1 MITNNFIPIAGEQTN
16 GIEQTTYYAQ
26 LIVKAF
32 SDALDK
38 NNCLTKIPVAIGLEI
53 STTIEDL
60 KDIKEVIGGISG
72 VDNNLITPD
81 PDRQIKVISP
91 NDDTD
96 YSNSSA
102 IQEQYGVSKKK
113 ILADLK
119 QFAEDCFDCDL
130 DMDIMGAFK
139 NLIDGIKAQIDFL
152 KNKLKG
158 LKDLLDFDLT
168 SNFDGLM
175 DIGNIF
181 ANMCIK
187 DLNMISAML
196 LSALLD
202 FNADINIGG
211 IGEFSFQLGVMSQ
224 MMSVIFNGIRDIL
237 NYAMKPVNCAI
248 TALET
253 IAGAIPQEREIA
265 RRLGQAKTSQL
276 YNLTGVDLS
285 QAPENKYSQ
294 GLQSIIGKIQKN
306 QQDVSQA
313 VYEQKK
319 KTEEMVVRTN
329 DAIAKAMSSIDKKY
343 QDVLGISQYMTC
355 EQMRTGSTRGAVEG
369 GLPTI
374 TADIKLMAGL
384 VNLIR
389 SIIKKKVKKSLLE
402 QGYNQNISQ
411 FKPVQNKGLEISQVD
426 VAEAIQEAFNASA
439 KVTNT
444 PEGNLAVLFTKKTP
458 DTIEKKLNLKI
469 CNTEVVM
476 KNNHI
481 QDIVKEVIDEIQR
494 DKVPA
499 GGKTTVISNP
509 APGNP
514 TSNPVPGNPTS
525 NPNEIQINKVT
536 EGKNVVLV
544 VPQYSQLIRETFNIL
559 KQKDAPPLVDA
570 ESVSK
575 ATVIKC
581 ATSDEIIKRFSLIK
595 A

>member
-1 MITNNFIPIAGEQTN
+1 MITSNFIPVAGEQTN

-26 LIVKAF
+26 MIVKAF

-60 KDIKEVIGGISG
+60 KDIKEIIGGIGG
-72 VDNNLITPD
+72 VDNQLATPD
-81 PDRQIKVISP
+81 PDRQINVISP

-96 YSNSSA
+96 YTGVSA
-102 IQEQYGVSKKK
+102 VQEQYGVSKKK
-113 ILADLK
+113 LLADLK

-139 NLIDGIKAQIDFL
+139 NLINGIRQQIDFL

-196 LSALLD
+196 LQALLD

-211 IGEFSFQLGVMSQ
+211 IGEFSFSLGVMQQ

-253 IAGAIPQEREIA
+253 IAEAIPSERAIA
-265 RRLGQAKTSQL
+265 RRLGQQKTNQL
-276 YNLTGVDLS
+276 YNLTGVDLNAS
-285 QAPENKYSQ
+285 PENKYSQ
-294 GLQSIIGKIQKN
+294 GLQQIIGKIQKN
-306 QQDVSQA
+306 QQDISQA
-313 VYEQKK
+313 VYEQQK
-319 KTEEMVVRTN
+319 KTEEMVLRTN
-329 DAIAKAMSSIDKKY
+329 DAIGKAMSQIDKKY
-343 QDVLGISQYMTC
+343 QDVLGISKYVTC

-402 QGYNQNISQ
+402 QGYSQNIAQ

-426 VAEAIQEAFNASA
+426 VAEAIAEAFDASA

-444 PEGNLAVLFTKKTP
+444 AEGNIAVLFVKKTP
-458 DTIEKKLNLKI
+458 DTIDKKLNLKI
-469 CNTEVVM
+469 CNTEIVM

-481 QDIVKEVIDEIQR
+481 QDIINEVIDEIQR
-494 DKVPA
+494 DKVTP
-499 GGKTTVISNP
+499 GGKTTLP
-509 APGNP
+509 
-514 TSNPVPGNPTS
+514 SNPVPGNPVS
-525 NPNEIQINKVT
+525 NPNEVQINKVT
-536 EGKNVVLV
+536 NGKNVVLV

-570 ESVSK
+570 ASVSK
-575 ATVIKC
+575 AAIIKC

>member
-1 MITNNFIPIAGEQTN
+1 MITSNFIPVAGEQTN

-26 LIVKAF
+26 MIVKAF

-60 KDIKEVIGGISG
+60 KDIKEIIGGIGG
-72 VDNNLITPD
+72 VDNQLAIPD
-81 PDRQIKVISP
+81 PDRQINVISP

-96 YSNSSA
+96 YTGVSA
-102 IQEQYGVSKKK
+102 VQEQYGVSKKK
-113 ILADLK
+113 VLADLK

-139 NLIDGIKAQIDFL
+139 NLINGIRQQIDFL

-168 SNFDGLM
+168 ANFDGLM

-196 LSALLD
+196 LQALLD

-211 IGEFSFQLGVMSQ
+211 IGEFSFSLGVMQQ

-253 IAGAIPQEREIA
+253 IAESIPSERAIA
-265 RRLGQAKTSQL
+265 RRLGQQKTNQL
-276 YNLTGVDLS
+276 YNLTGVDLNAS
-285 QAPENKYSQ
+285 PENKYSK
-294 GLQSIIGKIQKN
+294 GLQQIIGKIQKN
-306 QQDVSQA
+306 QQDISQA
-313 VYEQKK
+313 VYEQQK
-319 KTEEMVVRTN
+319 KTEEMVLRTN
-329 DAIAKAMSSIDKKY
+329 DAIGKAMSQIDKKY
-343 QDVLGISQYMTC
+343 QDVLGISKYVTC

-402 QGYNQNISQ
+402 QGYSQNIAQ

-426 VAEAIQEAFNASA
+426 VAEAIAEAFDASA

-444 PEGNLAVLFTKKTP
+444 ADGNIAVLFVKKTP
-458 DTIEKKLNLKI
+458 DTIDKKLNLKI
-469 CNTEVVM
+469 CNTEIVM

-481 QDIVKEVIDEIQR
+481 QDIINEVIDEIQR
-494 DKVPA
+494 DKVTP
-499 GGKTTVISNP
+499 GGKTTLP
-509 APGNP
+509 
-514 TSNPVPGNPTS
+514 SNPVPGNPVS
-525 NPNEIQINKVT
+525 NPNEVQINKVT
-536 EGKNVVLV
+536 NGKNVVLV

-570 ESVSK
+570 ASVSK
-575 ATVIKC
+575 AAIIKC

>member
-1 MITNNFIPIAGEQTN
+1 MITSNFIPVAGEQTN

-26 LIVKAF
+26 MIVKAF

-60 KDIKEVIGGISG
+60 KDIKEIIGGIGG
-72 VDNNLITPD
+72 VDNQLATPD
-81 PDRQIKVISP
+81 PDRQINVISP

-96 YSNSSA
+96 YTGVSA
-102 IQEQYGVSKKK
+102 VQEQYGVSKKK
-113 ILADLK
+113 VLADLK
-119 QFAEDCFDCDL
+119 QFTEDCFDCDL

-139 NLIDGIKAQIDFL
+139 NLINGIRQQIDFL

-196 LSALLD
+196 LQALLD

-211 IGEFSFQLGVMSQ
+211 IGEFSFSLGVMQQ

-253 IAGAIPQEREIA
+253 IAEAIPSERAIA
-265 RRLGQAKTSQL
+265 RRLGQQKTNQL
-276 YNLTGVDLS
+276 YNLTGVDLNAS
-285 QAPENKYSQ
+285 PENKYSQ
-294 GLQSIIGKIQKN
+294 GLQQIIGKIQKN
-306 QQDVSQA
+306 QQDISQA
-313 VYEQKK
+313 VYEQQK
-319 KTEEMVVRTN
+319 KTEEMVLRTN
-329 DAIAKAMSSIDKKY
+329 DAIGKAMSQIDKKY
-343 QDVLGISQYMTC
+343 QDVLGISKYVTC

-402 QGYNQNISQ
+402 QGYSQNIAQ

-426 VAEAIQEAFNASA
+426 VAEAIAEAFDASA

-444 PEGNLAVLFTKKTP
+444 AEGNIAVLFVKKTP
-458 DTIEKKLNLKI
+458 DTIDKKLNLKI
-469 CNTEVVM
+469 CNTEIVM

-481 QDIVKEVIDEIQR
+481 QDIINEVIDEIQR
-494 DKVPA
+494 DKVTP
-499 GGKTTVISNP
+499 GGKTTLP
-509 APGNP
+509 
-514 TSNPVPGNPTS
+514 SNPVPGNPVS
-525 NPNEIQINKVT
+525 NPNEVQINKVT
-536 EGKNVVLV
+536 NGKNVVLV

-570 ESVSK
+570 ASVSK
-575 ATVIKC
+575 AAIIKC

>member
-1 MITNNFIPIAGEQTN
+1 MITSNFIPVAGEQTN

-26 LIVKAF
+26 MIVKAF

-60 KDIKEVIGGISG
+60 KDIKEIIGGIGG
-72 VDNNLITPD
+72 VDNQLATPD
-81 PDRQIKVISP
+81 PDRQINVISP

-96 YSNSSA
+96 YTGVSA
-102 IQEQYGVSKKK
+102 VQEQYGVSKKK
-113 ILADLK
+113 VLADLK

-139 NLIDGIKAQIDFL
+139 NLINGIRQQIDFL

-196 LSALLD
+196 LQALLD

-211 IGEFSFQLGVMSQ
+211 IGEFSFSLGVMQQ

-253 IAGAIPQEREIA
+253 IAEAIPSERAIA
-265 RRLGQAKTSQL
+265 RRLGQQKTNQL
-276 YNLTGVDLS
+276 YHLTGVDLNAS
-285 QAPENKYSQ
+285 PENKYSQ
-294 GLQSIIGKIQKN
+294 GLQQMIGKIQKN
-306 QQDVSQA
+306 QQDISQA

-319 KTEEMVVRTN
+319 KTEEMVLRTN
-329 DAIAKAMSSIDKKY
+329 DAIGKAMSQIDKKY
-343 QDVLGISQYMTC
+343 QDVLGISKYVTC

-402 QGYNQNISQ
+402 QGYNQNIAQ

-426 VAEAIQEAFNASA
+426 VAEAIAEAFDASA

-444 PEGNLAVLFTKKTP
+444 AEGNIAVLFVKKTP
-458 DTIEKKLNLKI
+458 DTIDKKLNLKI
-469 CNTEVVM
+469 CNTEIVM

-481 QDIVKEVIDEIQR
+481 QDIIKEVIDEIQR
-494 DKVPA
+494 DKVAP
-499 GGKTTVISNP
+499 GGKTTLP
-509 APGNP
+509 
-514 TSNPVPGNPTS
+514 SNPVPGNPVQ
-525 NPNEIQINKVT
+525 NPNEVQINKVT
-536 EGKNVVLV
+536 NGKNVVLV

-570 ESVSK
+570 ASVSK
-575 ATVIKC
+575 AAIIKC

>member
-1 MITNNFIPIAGEQTN
+1 MITSNFIPVAGEQTN

-26 LIVKAF
+26 MIVKAF

-38 NNCLTKIPVAIGLEI
+38 NNCLTKIPAAIGLEI

-60 KDIKEVIGGISG
+60 KDIKEIIGGIGG
-72 VDNNLITPD
+72 VDNQLATPD
-81 PDRQIKVISP
+81 PDRQINVISP

-96 YSNSSA
+96 YTGVSA
-102 IQEQYGVSKKK
+102 VQEQYGVSKKK
-113 ILADLK
+113 VLADLK

-139 NLIDGIKAQIDFL
+139 NLINGIRQQIDFL

-196 LSALLD
+196 LQALLD

-211 IGEFSFQLGVMSQ
+211 IGEFSFSLGVMQQ

-253 IAGAIPQEREIA
+253 IAEAIPSERAIA
-265 RRLGQAKTSQL
+265 RRLGQQKTNQL
-276 YNLTGVDLS
+276 YNLTGVDLNAS
-285 QAPENKYSQ
+285 PENKYSQ
-294 GLQSIIGKIQKN
+294 GLQQIIGKIQKN
-306 QQDVSQA
+306 QQDISQA
-313 VYEQKK
+313 VYEQQK
-319 KTEEMVVRTN
+319 KTEEMVLRTN
-329 DAIAKAMSSIDKKY
+329 DAIGKAMSQIDKKY
-343 QDVLGISQYMTC
+343 QDVLGISKYVTC

-402 QGYNQNISQ
+402 QGYSQNIAQ

-426 VAEAIQEAFNASA
+426 VAEAIAEAFDASA

-444 PEGNLAVLFTKKTP
+444 AEGNIAVLFVKKTP
-458 DTIEKKLNLKI
+458 DTIDKKLNLKI
-469 CNTEVVM
+469 CNTEIVM

-481 QDIVKEVIDEIQR
+481 QDIINEVIDEIQR
-494 DKVPA
+494 DKVTP
-499 GGKTTVISNP
+499 GGKTTLP
-509 APGNP
+509 
-514 TSNPVPGNPTS
+514 SNPVPGNPVS
-525 NPNEIQINKVT
+525 NPNEVQINKVT
-536 EGKNVVLV
+536 NGKNVVLV

-570 ESVSK
+570 ASVSK
-575 ATVIKC
+575 AAIIKC

>member
-1 MITNNFIPIAGEQTN
+1 MITSNFIPVAGEQTN

-26 LIVKAF
+26 MIVKAF

-60 KDIKEVIGGISG
+60 KDIKEIIGGIGG
-72 VDNNLITPD
+72 VDDQLATPD

-96 YSNSSA
+96 YTGVSA
-102 IQEQYGVSKKK
+102 VQEQYGVSKKK
-113 ILADLK
+113 VLADLK

-139 NLIDGIKAQIDFL
+139 NLINGIRQQIDFL

-196 LSALLD
+196 LQALLD

-211 IGEFSFQLGVMSQ
+211 IGEFSFSLGVMQQ

-253 IAGAIPQEREIA
+253 IAEAIPSERAIA
-265 RRLGQAKTSQL
+265 RRLGQQKTNQL
-276 YNLTGVDLS
+276 YNLTGVDLNAS
-285 QAPENKYSQ
+285 PENKYSK
-294 GLQSIIGKIQKN
+294 GLQQIIGKIQKN
-306 QQDVSQA
+306 QQDISQA

-319 KTEEMVVRTN
+319 KTEEMVLRTN
-329 DAIAKAMSSIDKKY
+329 DAIGKAMSQIDKKY
-343 QDVLGISQYMTC
+343 QDVLGISKYVTC

-402 QGYNQNISQ
+402 QGYNQNIAQ

-426 VAEAIQEAFNASA
+426 VAEAIAEAFDASA

-444 PEGNLAVLFTKKTP
+444 AEGNIAVLFVKKTP
-458 DTIEKKLNLKI
+458 DTIDKKLNLKI
-469 CNTEVVM
+469 CNTEIVM

-481 QDIVKEVIDEIQR
+481 QDIIKEVIDEIQR
-494 DKVPA
+494 DKVAP
-499 GGKTTVISNP
+499 GGKTTLP
-509 APGNP
+509 
-514 TSNPVPGNPTS
+514 SNPVTGNPVQ
-525 NPNEIQINKVT
+525 NPNEVQINKVT
-536 EGKNVVLV
+536 NGKNVVLV

-570 ESVSK
+570 ASVSK
-575 ATVIKC
+575 AAIIKC

>member
-1 MITNNFIPIAGEQTN
+1 MITSNFIPVAGEQTN

-26 LIVKAF
+26 MIVKAF

-60 KDIKEVIGGISG
+60 KDIKEIIGGIGG
-72 VDNNLITPD
+72 VDNQLATPD
-81 PDRQIKVISP
+81 PDRQINVISP

-96 YSNSSA
+96 YTGVSA
-102 IQEQYGVSKKK
+102 VQEQYGVSKKK
-113 ILADLK
+113 VLADLK

-139 NLIDGIKAQIDFL
+139 NLINGIRQQIDFL

-168 SNFDGLM
+168 ANFDGLM

-196 LSALLD
+196 LQALLD

-211 IGEFSFQLGVMSQ
+211 IGEFSFSLGVMQQ

-253 IAGAIPQEREIA
+253 IAEAIPSERAIA
-265 RRLGQAKTSQL
+265 RRLGQQKTNQL
-276 YNLTGVDLS
+276 YNLTGVDLNAS
-285 QAPENKYSQ
+285 PENKYSQ
-294 GLQSIIGKIQKN
+294 GLQQIIGKIQKN
-306 QQDVSQA
+306 QQDISQA
-313 VYEQKK
+313 VYEQQK
-319 KTEEMVVRTN
+319 KTEEMVLRTN
-329 DAIAKAMSSIDKKY
+329 DAIGKAMSQIDKKY
-343 QDVLGISQYMTC
+343 QDVLGISKYVTC

-402 QGYNQNISQ
+402 QGYNQNIAQ

-426 VAEAIQEAFNASA
+426 VAEAIAEAFDASA

-444 PEGNLAVLFTKKTP
+444 AEGNIAVLFVKKTP
-458 DTIEKKLNLKI
+458 DTIDKKLNLKI
-469 CNTEVVM
+469 CNTEIVM

-481 QDIVKEVIDEIQR
+481 QDIINEVIDEIQR
-494 DKVPA
+494 DKVTP
-499 GGKTTVISNP
+499 GGKTTLP
-509 APGNP
+509 
-514 TSNPVPGNPTS
+514 SNPVPGNPVS
-525 NPNEIQINKVT
+525 NPNEVQINKVT
-536 EGKNVVLV
+536 NGKNVVLV

-570 ESVSK
+570 ASVSK
-575 ATVIKC
+575 AAIIKC

>member
-1 MITNNFIPIAGEQTN
+1 MITSNFIPVAGEQTN

-26 LIVKAF
+26 MIVKAF

-60 KDIKEVIGGISG
+60 KDIKEIIGGIGG
-72 VDNNLITPD
+72 VDNQLATPD
-81 PDRQIKVISP
+81 PDRQINVISP

-96 YSNSSA
+96 YTGVSA
-102 IQEQYGVSKKK
+102 VQEQYGVSKKK
-113 ILADLK
+113 VLADLK

-139 NLIDGIKAQIDFL
+139 NLINGIRQQIDFL

-196 LSALLD
+196 LQALLD

-211 IGEFSFQLGVMSQ
+211 IGEFSFSLGVMQQ

-253 IAGAIPQEREIA
+253 IAEAIPSERAIA
-265 RRLGQAKTSQL
+265 RRLGQQKTNQL
-276 YNLTGVDLS
+276 YNLTGVDLNAS
-285 QAPENKYSQ
+285 PENKYSQ
-294 GLQSIIGKIQKN
+294 GLQQTIGKIQKN
-306 QQDVSQA
+306 QQDISQA

-319 KTEEMVVRTN
+319 KTEEMVLRTN
-329 DAIAKAMSSIDKKY
+329 DAIGKAMSQIDKKY
-343 QDVLGISQYMTC
+343 QDVLGISKYVTC

-402 QGYNQNISQ
+402 QGYNQNIAQ

-426 VAEAIQEAFNASA
+426 VAEAIAEAFDASA

-444 PEGNLAVLFTKKTP
+444 AEGNIAVLFVKKTP
-458 DTIEKKLNLKI
+458 DTIDKKLNLKI
-469 CNTEVVM
+469 CNTEIVM

-481 QDIVKEVIDEIQR
+481 QDIINEVIDEIQM
-494 DKVPA
+494 DKVTP
-499 GGKTTVISNP
+499 GGKTTLP
-509 APGNP
+509 
-514 TSNPVPGNPTS
+514 SNPVPGNPVS
-525 NPNEIQINKVT
+525 NPNEVQINKVT
-536 EGKNVVLV
+536 NGKNVVLV

-559 KQKDAPPLVDA
+559 KQKDASPLVDA
-570 ESVSK
+570 ASVSK
-575 ATVIKC
+575 AAIIKC

>member
-1 MITNNFIPIAGEQTN
+1 MITSNFIPVAGEQTN

-26 LIVKAF
+26 MIVKAF

-60 KDIKEVIGGISG
+60 KDIKEIIGGIGG
-72 VDNNLITPD
+72 VDNQLATPD
-81 PDRQIKVISP
+81 PDRQINVISP

-96 YSNSSA
+96 YTGVSA
-102 IQEQYGVSKKK
+102 VQEQYGVSKKK
-113 ILADLK
+113 VLADLK

-139 NLIDGIKAQIDFL
+139 NLINGIRQQIDFL

-196 LSALLD
+196 LQALLD

-211 IGEFSFQLGVMSQ
+211 IGEFSFSLGVMQQ

-253 IAGAIPQEREIA
+253 IAEAIPSERAIA
-265 RRLGQAKTSQL
+265 RRLGQQKTNQL
-276 YNLTGVDLS
+276 YHLTGVDLNAS
-285 QAPENKYSQ
+285 PENKYSQ
-294 GLQSIIGKIQKN
+294 GLQQIIGKIQKN
-306 QQDVSQA
+306 QQDISQA
-313 VYEQKK
+313 VYEQQK
-319 KTEEMVVRTN
+319 KTEEMVLRTN
-329 DAIAKAMSSIDKKY
+329 DAIGKAMSQIDKKY
-343 QDVLGISQYMTC
+343 QDVLGISKYVTC

-402 QGYNQNISQ
+402 QGYNQNIAQ

-426 VAEAIQEAFNASA
+426 VAEAIAEAFDASA

-444 PEGNLAVLFTKKTP
+444 AEGNIAVLFVKKTP
-458 DTIEKKLNLKI
+458 DTIDKKLNLKI
-469 CNTEVVM
+469 CNTEIVM

-481 QDIVKEVIDEIQR
+481 QDIINEVIDEIQR
-494 DKVPA
+494 DKVTP
-499 GGKTTVISNP
+499 GGKTTLP
-509 APGNP
+509 
-514 TSNPVPGNPTS
+514 SNPVPGNPVS
-525 NPNEIQINKVT
+525 NPNEVQINKVT
-536 EGKNVVLV
+536 NGKNVVLV

-570 ESVSK
+570 ASVSK
-575 ATVIKC
+575 AAIIKC

>member
-1 MITNNFIPIAGEQTN
+1 MITSNFIPVAGEQTN

-26 LIVKAF
+26 MIVKAF

-60 KDIKEVIGGISG
+60 KDIKEIIGGIGG
-72 VDNNLITPD
+72 VDNQLATPD
-81 PDRQIKVISP
+81 PDRQINVISP

-96 YSNSSA
+96 YTGVSA
-102 IQEQYGVSKKK
+102 VQEQYGVSKKK
-113 ILADLK
+113 VLADLK

-139 NLIDGIKAQIDFL
+139 NLINGIRQQIDFL

-196 LSALLD
+196 LQALLD

-211 IGEFSFQLGVMSQ
+211 IGEFSFSLGVMQQ

-253 IAGAIPQEREIA
+253 IAEAIPSERAIA
-265 RRLGQAKTSQL
+265 RRLGQQKTNQL
-276 YNLTGVDLS
+276 YNLTGVDLNAS
-285 QAPENKYSQ
+285 PENKYSN
-294 GLQSIIGKIQKN
+294 GLQQIIGKIQKN
-306 QQDVSQA
+306 QQDISQA
-313 VYEQKK
+313 VYEQQK
-319 KTEEMVVRTN
+319 KTEEMVLRTN
-329 DAIAKAMSSIDKKY
+329 DAIGKAMSQIDKKY
-343 QDVLGISQYMTC
+343 QDVLGISKYVTC

-402 QGYNQNISQ
+402 QGYNQNIAQ

-426 VAEAIQEAFNASA
+426 VAEAIAEAFDASA

-444 PEGNLAVLFTKKTP
+444 AEGNIAVLFVKKTP
-458 DTIEKKLNLKI
+458 DTIDKKLNLKI
-469 CNTEVVM
+469 CNTEIVM

-481 QDIVKEVIDEIQR
+481 QDIINEVIDEIQR
-494 DKVPA
+494 DKVTP
-499 GGKTTVISNP
+499 GGKTTLP
-509 APGNP
+509 
-514 TSNPVPGNPTS
+514 SNPVPGNPVS
-525 NPNEIQINKVT
+525 NPNEVQINKVT
-536 EGKNVVLV
+536 NGKNVVLV

-570 ESVSK
+570 ASVSK
-575 ATVIKC
+575 AAIIKC

>member
-1 MITNNFIPIAGEQTN
+1 MITSNFIPVAGEQTN

-26 LIVKAF
+26 MIVKAF

-60 KDIKEVIGGISG
+60 KDIKEIIGGIGG
-72 VDNNLITPD
+72 VDDQLATPD

-96 YSNSSA
+96 YTGVSA
-102 IQEQYGVSKKK
+102 VQEQYGVSKKK
-113 ILADLK
+113 VLADLK

-139 NLIDGIKAQIDFL
+139 NLINGIRQQIDFL

-196 LSALLD
+196 LQALLD

-211 IGEFSFQLGVMSQ
+211 IGEFSFSLGVMQQ

-253 IAGAIPQEREIA
+253 IAEAIPSERAIA
-265 RRLGQAKTSQL
+265 RRLGQQKTNQL
-276 YNLTGVDLS
+276 YHLTGVDLNAS
-285 QAPENKYSQ
+285 PENKYSQ
-294 GLQSIIGKIQKN
+294 GLQQMIGKIQKN
-306 QQDVSQA
+306 QQDISQA

-319 KTEEMVVRTN
+319 KTEEMVLRTN
-329 DAIAKAMSSIDKKY
+329 DAIGKAMSQIDKKY
-343 QDVLGISQYMTC
+343 QDVLGISKYVTC
-355 EQMRTGSTRGAVEG
+355 EQTRTGSTRGAVEG

-402 QGYNQNISQ
+402 QGYNQNIAQ

-426 VAEAIQEAFNASA
+426 VAEAIAEAFDASA

-444 PEGNLAVLFTKKTP
+444 AEGNIAVLFVKKTP
-458 DTIEKKLNLKI
+458 DTIDKKLNLKI
-469 CNTEVVM
+469 CNTEIVM

-481 QDIVKEVIDEIQR
+481 QDIIKEVIDEIQS
-494 DKVPA
+494 DKVTP
-499 GGKTTVISNP
+499 GGKTTLP
-509 APGNP
+509 
-514 TSNPVPGNPTS
+514 SNPVPGNPVS
-525 NPNEIQINKVT
+525 NPNEVQINKVT
-536 EGKNVVLV
+536 NGKNVVLV

-570 ESVSK
+570 ASVSK
-575 ATVIKC
+575 AAIIKC

>member
-1 MITNNFIPIAGEQTN
+1 MITSNFIPVAGEQTN

-26 LIVKAF
+26 MIVKAF

-60 KDIKEVIGGISG
+60 KDIKEIIGGIGG
-72 VDNNLITPD
+72 VDNQLATPD
-81 PDRQIKVISP
+81 PDRQINVISP

-96 YSNSSA
+96 YTGVSA
-102 IQEQYGVSKKK
+102 VQEQYGVSKKK
-113 ILADLK
+113 VLADLK

-139 NLIDGIKAQIDFL
+139 NLINGIRQQIDFL

-168 SNFDGLM
+168 ANFDGLM

-196 LSALLD
+196 LQALLD

-211 IGEFSFQLGVMSQ
+211 IGEFSFSLGVMQQ

-253 IAGAIPQEREIA
+253 IAEAIPSERAIA
-265 RRLGQAKTSQL
+265 RRLGQQKTNQL
-276 YNLTGVDLS
+276 YNLTGVDLNAS
-285 QAPENKYSQ
+285 PENKYSQ
-294 GLQSIIGKIQKN
+294 GLQQIIGKIQKN
-306 QQDVSQA
+306 QQDISQA
-313 VYEQKK
+313 VYEQQK
-319 KTEEMVVRTN
+319 KTEEMVLRTN
-329 DAIAKAMSSIDKKY
+329 DAIGKAMSQIDKKY
-343 QDVLGISQYMTC
+343 QDVLGISKYVTC

-384 VNLIR
+384 VNLIK

-402 QGYNQNISQ
+402 QGYSQNIAQ

-426 VAEAIQEAFNASA
+426 VAEAIAEAFDASA

-444 PEGNLAVLFTKKTP
+444 AEGNIAVLFVKKTP
-458 DTIEKKLNLKI
+458 DTIDKKLNLKI
-469 CNTEVVM
+469 CNTEIVM

-481 QDIVKEVIDEIQR
+481 QDIINEVIDEIQR
-494 DKVPA
+494 DKVTP
-499 GGKTTVISNP
+499 GGKTTLP
-509 APGNP
+509 
-514 TSNPVPGNPTS
+514 SNPVPGNPVS
-525 NPNEIQINKVT
+525 NPNEVQINKVT
-536 EGKNVVLV
+536 NGKNVVLV

-570 ESVSK
+570 ASVSK
-575 ATVIKC
+575 AAIIKC

>member
-1 MITNNFIPIAGEQTN
+1 MITSNFIPVAGEQTN

-26 LIVKAF
+26 MIVKAF

-60 KDIKEVIGGISG
+60 KDIKEIIGGIGG
-72 VDNNLITPD
+72 VDNQLATPD
-81 PDRQIKVISP
+81 PDRQINVISP

-96 YSNSSA
+96 YTGVSA
-102 IQEQYGVSKKK
+102 VQEQYGVSKKK
-113 ILADLK
+113 VLADLK

-139 NLIDGIKAQIDFL
+139 NLINGIRQQIDFL

-196 LSALLD
+196 LQALLD

-211 IGEFSFQLGVMSQ
+211 IGEFSFSLGVMQQ

-253 IAGAIPQEREIA
+253 IAEAIPSERAIA
-265 RRLGQAKTSQL
+265 RRLGQQKTNQL
-276 YNLTGVDLS
+276 YNLTGVDLNAS
-285 QAPENKYSQ
+285 PENKYSQ
-294 GLQSIIGKIQKN
+294 GLQQIIGKIQKN
-306 QQDVSQA
+306 QQDISQA
-313 VYEQKK
+313 VYEQQK
-319 KTEEMVVRTN
+319 KTEEMVLRTN
-329 DAIAKAMSSIDKKY
+329 DAIGKAMSQIDKKY
-343 QDVLGISQYMTC
+343 QDVLGISKYVTC

-402 QGYNQNISQ
+402 QGYSQNIAQ

-426 VAEAIQEAFNASA
+426 VAEAIAEAFDASA

-444 PEGNLAVLFTKKTP
+444 AEGNIAVLFVKKTP
-458 DTIEKKLNLKI
+458 DTIDKKLNLKI
-469 CNTEVVM
+469 CNTEIVM

-481 QDIVKEVIDEIQR
+481 QDIINEVIDEIQR
-494 DKVPA
+494 DKVTP
-499 GGKTTVISNP
+499 GGKTTLP
-509 APGNP
+509 
-514 TSNPVPGNPTS
+514 SNPVPGNPVS
-525 NPNEIQINKVT
+525 NPNEVQINKVT
-536 EGKNVVLV
+536 NGKNVVLV

-570 ESVSK
+570 ASVSK
-575 ATVIKC
+575 AAIIKC

>member
-1 MITNNFIPIAGEQTN
+1 MITSNFIPVAGEQTN

-26 LIVKAF
+26 MIVKAF

-60 KDIKEVIGGISG
+60 KDIKEIIGGIGG
-72 VDNNLITPD
+72 VDNQLATPD
-81 PDRQIKVISP
+81 PDRQINVISP

-96 YSNSSA
+96 YTGVSA
-102 IQEQYGVSKKK
+102 VQEQYGVSKKK
-113 ILADLK
+113 VLADLK

-139 NLIDGIKAQIDFL
+139 NLINGIRQQIDFL

-196 LSALLD
+196 LQALLD

-211 IGEFSFQLGVMSQ
+211 IGEFSFSLGVMQQ

-253 IAGAIPQEREIA
+253 IAEAIPSERAIA
-265 RRLGQAKTSQL
+265 RRLGQQKTNQL
-276 YNLTGVDLS
+276 YNLTGVDLNAS
-285 QAPENKYSQ
+285 PENKYSQ
-294 GLQSIIGKIQKN
+294 GLQQIIGKIQKN
-306 QQDVSQA
+306 QQDISQA
-313 VYEQKK
+313 VYEQQK
-319 KTEEMVVRTN
+319 KTEEMVLRTN
-329 DAIAKAMSSIDKKY
+329 DALGKAMSQIDKKY
-343 QDVLGISQYMTC
+343 QDVLGISKYVTC

-402 QGYNQNISQ
+402 QGYSQNIAQ

-426 VAEAIQEAFNASA
+426 VAEAIAEAFDASA

-444 PEGNLAVLFTKKTP
+444 AEGNIAVLFVKKTP
-458 DTIEKKLNLKI
+458 DTIDKKLNLKI
-469 CNTEVVM
+469 CNTEIVM

-481 QDIVKEVIDEIQR
+481 QDIINEVIDEIQR
-494 DKVPA
+494 DKVTP
-499 GGKTTVISNP
+499 GGKTTLP
-509 APGNP
+509 
-514 TSNPVPGNPTS
+514 SNPVPGNPVS
-525 NPNEIQINKVT
+525 NPNEVQINKVT
-536 EGKNVVLV
+536 NGKNVVLV

-570 ESVSK
+570 ASVSK
-575 ATVIKC
+575 AAIIKC

>member
-1 MITNNFIPIAGEQTN
+1 MITSNFIPVAGEQTN

-26 LIVKAF
+26 MIVKAF

-60 KDIKEVIGGISG
+60 KDIKEIIGGIGG
-72 VDNNLITPD
+72 VDNQLATPD
-81 PDRQIKVISP
+81 PDRQINVISP

-96 YSNSSA
+96 YTGVSA
-102 IQEQYGVSKKK
+102 VQEQYGVSKKK
-113 ILADLK
+113 VLADLK

-139 NLIDGIKAQIDFL
+139 NLINGIRQQIDFL

-168 SNFDGLM
+168 ANFDGLM

-196 LSALLD
+196 LQALLD

-211 IGEFSFQLGVMSQ
+211 IGEFSFSLGVMQQ

-253 IAGAIPQEREIA
+253 IAEAIPSERAIA
-265 RRLGQAKTSQL
+265 RRLGQQKTNQL
-276 YNLTGVDLS
+276 YNLTGVDLNAS
-285 QAPENKYSQ
+285 PENKYSQ
-294 GLQSIIGKIQKN
+294 GLQQTIGKIQKN
-306 QQDVSQA
+306 QQDISQA

-319 KTEEMVVRTN
+319 KTEEMVLRTN
-329 DAIAKAMSSIDKKY
+329 DAIGKAMSQIDKKY
-343 QDVLGISQYMTC
+343 QDVLGISKYVTC
-355 EQMRTGSTRGAVEG
+355 EQTRTGSTRGAVEG

-402 QGYNQNISQ
+402 QGYNQNIAQ

-426 VAEAIQEAFNASA
+426 VAEAIAEAFDASA

-444 PEGNLAVLFTKKTP
+444 AEGNIAVLFVKKTS
-458 DTIEKKLNLKI
+458 DTIDKKLNLKI
-469 CNTEVVM
+469 CNTEIVM

-481 QDIVKEVIDEIQR
+481 QDIINEVIDEIQR
-494 DKVPA
+494 DKVTP
-499 GGKTTVISNP
+499 GGKTTLP
-509 APGNP
+509 
-514 TSNPVPGNPTS
+514 SNPVPGNPVS
-525 NPNEIQINKVT
+525 NPNEVQINKVT
-536 EGKNVVLV
+536 NGKNVVLV

-570 ESVSK
+570 ASVSK
-575 ATVIKC
+575 AAIIKC

>member
-1 MITNNFIPIAGEQTN
+1 MITSNFIPVAGEQTN

-26 LIVKAF
+26 MIVKAF

-60 KDIKEVIGGISG
+60 KDIKEIIGGIGG
-72 VDNNLITPD
+72 VDNQLATPD
-81 PDRQIKVISP
+81 PDRQINVISP

-96 YSNSSA
+96 YTGVSA
-102 IQEQYGVSKKK
+102 VQEQYGVSKKK
-113 ILADLK
+113 VLADLK

-139 NLIDGIKAQIDFL
+139 NLINGIRQQIDFL

-168 SNFDGLM
+168 ANFDGLM

-196 LSALLD
+196 LQALLD

-211 IGEFSFQLGVMSQ
+211 IGEFSFSLGVMQQ

-253 IAGAIPQEREIA
+253 IAEAIPSERAIA
-265 RRLGQAKTSQL
+265 RRLGQQKTNQL
-276 YNLTGVDLS
+276 YNLTGVDLNAS
-285 QAPENKYSQ
+285 PENKYSQ
-294 GLQSIIGKIQKN
+294 GLQQIIGKIQKN
-306 QQDVSQA
+306 QQDISQA
-313 VYEQKK
+313 VYEQQK
-319 KTEEMVVRTN
+319 KTEEMVLRTN
-329 DAIAKAMSSIDKKY
+329 DAIGKAMSQIDKKY
-343 QDVLGISQYMTC
+343 QDVLGISKYVTC
-355 EQMRTGSTRGAVEG
+355 EQMRTGPTRGAVEG

-402 QGYNQNISQ
+402 QGYSQNIAQ

-426 VAEAIQEAFNASA
+426 VAEAIAEAFDASA

-444 PEGNLAVLFTKKTP
+444 AEGNIAVLFVKKTP
-458 DTIEKKLNLKI
+458 DTIDKKLNLKI
-469 CNTEVVM
+469 CNTEIVM

-481 QDIVKEVIDEIQR
+481 QDIINEVIDEIQR
-494 DKVPA
+494 DKVTP
-499 GGKTTVISNP
+499 GGKTTLP
-509 APGNP
+509 
-514 TSNPVPGNPTS
+514 SNPVPGNPVS
-525 NPNEIQINKVT
+525 NPNEVQINKVT
-536 EGKNVVLV
+536 NGKNVVLV

-570 ESVSK
+570 ASVSK
-575 ATVIKC
+575 AAIIKC